1 MLKKIDPFSISIGF
15 MLSMGQLYPHGTTF
29 THMTMLDYMKA
40 RFDGKCKSCGD
51 DIRKGK
57 EIARNADDVWVH
69 KHCVEELVDLP

>member
-1 MLKKIDPFSISIGF
+1 MKIEFILRF
-15 MLSMGQLYPHGTTF
+15 GQLNPYRITF
-29 THMTMLDYMKA
+29 TITSRIKIMKA